1 MSQPKL
7 LSKPWATDG
16 LKNDI
21 PTLRGTGLAQEAAT
35 YTEGFP
41 SITMTPISVGG
52 KPPSGKDMNGIL
64 YELSAHIVYT
74 NKGQRYCFDQTF
86 CTSIGGYPKGSVLMN
101 DAGTA
106 EYISLIDRNT
116 ANFNL
121 PTVNIAGKWAIYA
134 GEGTIPPAT
143 TAKHGLAQLSSA
155 TNSDAENLAATPK
168 AVKAVFD
175 ALTNLD
181 GRSFKQY
188 GALSSRNLN
197 DLKGDANYGVWHQNA
212 NAAATPER
220 NYPTL
225 KAGTLY
231 VLPSAYQNQ
240 QIYYPLD
247 QNVFYK
253 RHSLPDGNWG
263 AWHTMCEVIDSHSS
277 TSTTAAASA
286 NQVKRLNDRAANI
299 EQTKLGNSGNQTI
312 NGQLNIARNA
322 WEKIRFTN
330 ADGSFWRF
338 ESAPVSES
346 ENGARFNY
354 VFTGANGLE
363 VGSVT
368 FPRVAGGETVA
379 YQTWVNSKIK
389 FSRPVVKGSNV
400 AINLDLTNRAQI
412 ITELGNDY
420 LSNGVNQLIIHNY
433 GTQHNVT
440 NLPLP
445 NKSPIQ
451 LDICLMG
458 SYSYIDCHYI
468 TLNRSF
474 RTPVNWHNET
484 LTLNWKENLTQDN
497 GVMLTGNQTID
508 GYKIFMGLVEIRNE
522 LAVGNRTQESNAH
535 IDFYAKGANSGDY
548 TARIINPIGTQN
560 LNIHAAGGVKIAST
574 LQATAPASDA
584 NNDQVPTTA
593 WVRGYAPSKSDLNN
607 AAPSGEIAFFA
618 RNSAPTGWLKANGA
632 AVSRTTYAALFAA
645 IGTTFGAGDGSTTFN
660 LPDLRGEFVRC
671 WDDGRGVDA
680 GRAFG
685 TQQADELKAH
695 KHTLTNE
702 YGTVVSRFV
711 AHTDE
716 NPEGVDAQ
724 NVINAPANRA
734 HTYLSINNTGGNE
747 TRPRNIALLACIKI

>member
-21 PTLRGTGLAQEAAT
+21 PTVRDTGLAQEAAT

-64 YELSAHIVYT
+64 YEVSAHIVYT

-86 CTSIGGYPKGSVLMN
+86 CTSIGGYPKGAVLMN

-121 PTVNIAGKWAIYA
+121 TTVNIAGKWAIYA
-134 GEGTIPPAT
+134 GEGAIPAAT
-143 TAKHGLAQLSSA
+143 TTGRGLTQLSSA
-155 TNSDAENLAATPK
+155 TNSNAEDCAATPK
-168 AVKAVFD
+168 AIKTVLD

-197 DLKGDANYGVWHQNA
+197 DLKGDANYGVWHQTDNT
-212 NAAATPER
+212 AATPER
-220 NYPTL
+220 NYPTT

-231 VLPSAYQNQ
+231 VLPSAYSGQ

-253 RHSLPDGNWG
+253 RHSLPDGSWS
-263 AWHTMCEVIDSHSS
+263 AWHTMCEIIDSSSS

-299 EQTKLGNSGNQTI
+299 ENTKFDKAGGTVTGHIAAQYLSDWVSFA
-312 NGQLNIARNA
+312 ARNPTEGKHGCYDVHVGGYNRGGFA
-322 WEKIRFTN
+322 IT
-330 ADGSFWRF
+330 G
-338 ESAPVSES
+338 VG
-346 ENGARFNY
+346 NGEY
-354 VFTGANGLE
+354 
-363 VGSVT
+363 
-368 FPRVAGGETVA
+368 
-379 YQTWVNSKIK
+379 
-389 FSRPVVKGSNV
+389 
-400 AINLDLTNRAQI
+400 RAQI
-412 ITELGNDY
+412 RITAPGEVAQDRHTVGME
-420 LSNGVNQLIIHNY
+420 I
-433 GTQHNVT
+433 
-440 NLPLP
+440 
-445 NKSPIQ
+445 
-451 LDICLMG
+451 
-458 SYSYIDCHYI
+458 
-468 TLNRSF
+468 R
-474 RTPVNWHNET
+474 HNEIV
-484 LTLNWKENLTQDN
+484 TQAYGKLHEAFVRAN
-497 GVMLTGNQTID
+497 GNV
-508 GYKIFMGLVEIRNE
+508 
-522 LAVGNRTQESNAH
+522 LAVGNRAQESNAH
-535 IDFYAKGANSGDY
+535 IDFYAKGTNSGDY
-548 TARIINPIGTQN
+548 TARIINPIGTQR
-560 LNIHAAGGVKIAST
+560 LELHAAEGTKIAST
-574 LQATAPASDA
+574 LQVTAPASDA

-618 RNSAPTGWLKANGA
+618 RNAAPAGWLKANGA

-660 LPDLRGEFVRC
+660 LPDLRGEFLRS

-685 TQQADELKAH
+685 TRQADDLKS
-695 KHTLTNE
+695 HTHGGVPLKRND
-702 YGTVVSRFV
+702 
-711 AHTDE
+711 TDR
-716 NPEGVDAQ
+716 GVGNSSLFTLDIEAGETT
-724 NVINAPANRA
+724 A
-734 HTYLSINNTGGNE
+734 TGGSE